1 MAYSEDTQAIID
13 RLKAE
18 GDLIRNSG
26 TNSVKSL
33 NIKLEKFDG
42 LFKSI
47 NTNIIEQTSM
57 LQKQMGITV
66 DAAERLRAQEQ
77 FEEVTPAPTA
87 NQTDDYDKGK
97 GSSKADT
104 DKAIDRMGSDIAKA
118 FSFKN
123 LLLAGAAGFVGFN
136 FIKGFVD
143 EFGGIKPLLQEL
155 GVPESTFTSMESLGT
170 TFTEM
175 KTSLEGLTGPEGSI
189 TAMSKSL
196 TDIGTT
202 LASLNTKF
210 ETILN
215 MNWTTIAS
223 VAFGAL
229 STFGVV
235 CAGLRYRL
243 QRMTLELQ
251 RGTAMRNG
259 RTWWQHALGL
269 NKDGGTYVPPETNVK
284 TPIYNP
290 DGTVKGPGQSA
301 RPGSMIPEVTTTKP
315 PVVAPE
321 GGGRGSYGI
330 DTPEGRANVRA
341 DAANMRSGGFKFDA
355 NGRLQNTGGGFASDK
370 AALEALEASLDPRYS
385 KVFRTVVKAAVIVG
399 VAFAIYDT
407 YQIYHILNNT
417 SGMFDTDEKKIN
429 AIGPIIGPQ
438 FTGIA
443 AGALGAALGFSVG
456 GPWGSLIGGLV
467 FGVGAAFLTPAAFGI
482 MLAKGLFGLA
492 PSDDDRAALLPGQ
505 VTPRPTTGGHNGRNA
520 KMRWDEAYSNTHSP
534 LTGMPLGNLETS
546 STFTP
551 YTSSGPTSRGS
562 VGRKDRRDAQKAG
575 ATAKTA
581 AETMPTAIFDADGRL
596 IIYDEFGNPRS
607 LNNIEMRGPL
617 GDLLRSDAGGGGGG
631 VAMASV
637 APVVAP
643 TYIMQGG
650 SEVKQITFKSGNSMN
665 GGSLLPYGMTSN
677 YA

>member
-143 EFGGIKPLLQEL
+143 EFGGIKPLLKEL

-215 MNWTTIAS
+215 MNWTTIAQ

-229 STFGVV
+229 SAFGVA
-235 CAGLRYRL
+235 CGLLRL
-243 QRMTLELQ
+243 KLTDMRLELK
-251 RGTAMRNG
+251 RSTA
-259 RTWWQHALGL
+259 L
-269 NKDGGTYVPPETNVK
+269 
-284 TPIYNP
+284 
-290 DGTVKGPGQSA
+290 
-301 RPGSMIPEVTTTKP
+301 
-315 PVVAPE
+315 
-321 GGGRGSYGI
+321 
-330 DTPEGRANVRA
+330 
-341 DAANMRSGGFKFDA
+341 
-355 NGRLQNTGGGFASDK
+355 
-370 AALEALEASLDPRYS
+370 
-385 KVFRTVVKAAVIVG
+385 
-399 VAFAIYDT
+399 
-407 YQIYHILNNT
+407 
-417 SGMFDTDEKKIN
+417 
-429 AIGPIIGPQ
+429 
-438 FTGIA
+438 
-443 AGALGAALGFSVG
+443 
-456 GPWGSLIGGLV
+456 
-467 FGVGAAFLTPAAFGI
+467 
-482 MLAKGLFGLA
+482 
-492 PSDDDRAALLPGQ
+492 
-505 VTPRPTTGGHNGRNA
+505 
-520 KMRWDEAYSNTHSP
+520 
-534 LTGMPLGNLETS
+534 
-546 STFTP
+546 
-551 YTSSGPTSRGS
+551 
-562 VGRKDRRDAQKAG
+562 
-575 ATAKTA
+575 
-581 AETMPTAIFDADGRL
+581 
-596 IIYDEFGNPRS
+596 
-607 LNNIEMRGPL
+607 
-617 GDLLRSDAGGGGGG
+617 
-631 VAMASV
+631 
-637 APVVAP
+637 
-643 TYIMQGG
+643 
-650 SEVKQITFKSGNSMN
+650 
-665 GGSLLPYGMTSN
+665 
-677 YA
+677 

>member
-1 MAYSEDTQAIID
+1 
-13 RLKAE
+13 
-18 GDLIRNSG
+18 
-26 TNSVKSL
+26 
-33 NIKLEKFDG
+33 
-42 LFKSI
+42 
-47 NTNIIEQTSM
+47 M
-57 LQKQMGITV
+57 L
-66 DAAERLRAQEQ
+66 AA
-77 FEEVTPAPTA
+77 
-87 NQTDDYDKGK
+87 G
-97 GSSKADT
+97 
-104 DKAIDRMGSDIAKA
+104 
-118 FSFKN
+118 
-123 LLLAGAAGFVGFN
+123 AGFVGFN

-229 STFGVV
+229 SAFGVL
-235 CAGLRYRL
+235 CAALRLKLTRMRL
-243 QRMTLELQ
+243 DLE
-251 RGTAMRNG
+251 RGTADRAG
-259 RTWWQHALGL
+259 RTWWQRALGL
-269 NKDGGTYVPPETNVK
+269 NKDGGPYVPPETNVK

-301 RPGSMIPEVTTTKP
+301 RPGSMIPEATTTTKP
-315 PVVAPE
+315 PVVQE

-330 DTPEGRANVRA
+330 DTPEGRANIRA

-385 KVFRTVVKAAVIVG
+385 KVFRTVVKAAVVVG

-443 AGALGAALGFSVG
+443 AGALGAALGFAVG
-456 GPWGSLIGGLV
+456 GPWGSLVGGLV
-467 FGVGAAFLTPAAFGI
+467 FGVGAAFLTPVEFGI
-482 MLAKGLFGLA
+482 MLAKGLFGLQ
-492 PSDDDRAALLPGQ
+492 PSDEDRRALLPGQ
-505 VTPRPTTGGHNGRNA
+505 VSPRPTASGVQGDYGRNE
-520 KMRWDEAYSNTHSP
+520 WDTNFGNTHSP

-546 STFTP
+546 GTYTP
-551 YTSSGPTSRGS
+551 YTSSGPTNRGTI
-562 VGRKDRRDAQKAG
+562 GRKARRDAQKAA

-607 LNNIEMRGPL
+607 LNNIEMKGPL
-617 GDLLRSDAGGGGGG
+617 GDLLRSDAGGAGGG

>member
-13 RLKAE
+13 RLKSE
-18 GDLIRNSG
+18 GDLIRSG

-47 NTNIIEQTSM
+47 NNNIIAQTSM
-57 LQKQMGITV
+57 MQKQIAVTV
-66 DAAERLRAQEQ
+66 DASERSRAKEQ
-77 FEEVTPAPTA
+77 FDEVSQTPTA
-87 NQTDDYDKGK
+87 DQTDDYDKGK
-97 GSSKADT
+97 GKGSKIDT
-104 DKAIDRMGSDIAKA
+104 DKAIDKMGDGLAKA

-123 LLLAGAAGFVGFN
+123 LLLAAGAGFVGVN
-136 FIKGFVD
+136 FIKGFVE
-143 EFGGIKPLLQEL
+143 EFGGIRPLLKEL

-170 TFTEM
+170 SFTEM
-175 KTSLEGLTGPEGSI
+175 KTAFTGLTGPEGSI
-189 TAMSKSL
+189 TIMSESL
-196 TDIGTT
+196 ADIGTT
-202 LASLNTKF
+202 LSELNKKF

-215 MNWTTIAS
+215 IDWADIAWVAMTS
-223 VAFGAL
+223 LSAFGVACAAL
-229 STFGVV
+229 
-235 CAGLRYRL
+235 RL
-243 QRMTLELQ
+243 KLTRMRLDLE
-251 RGTAMRNG
+251 RGTADKAG
-259 RTWWQHALGL
+259 RTWWQQVLGVD
-269 NKDGGTYVPPETNVK
+269 KDGGPYVPPET
-284 TPIYNP
+284 TP
-290 DGTVKGPGQSA
+290 TV
-301 RPGSMIPEVTTTKP
+301 RPGTGQNGPAGGAKAPVIPEVDAPVTT
-315 PVVAPE
+315 
-321 GGGRGSYGI
+321 GQRGRGSFGI
-330 DTPEGRANVRA
+330 DTPEGRANIRA

-355 NGRLQNTGGGFASDK
+355 NGRLQNTTGGFTSDK

-385 KVFRTVVKAAVIVG
+385 KVFKTLVRAAAVVG
-399 VAFAIYDT
+399 VAFLAYDI

-417 SGMFDTDEKKIN
+417 SGMFNTDEKKIN

-443 AGALGAALGFSVG
+443 AGVLGAALGFAVG
-456 GPWGSLIGGLV
+456 GPWGSLIGGAV
-467 FGVGAAFLTPAAFGI
+467 FGVGAAFLTPVEFGI

-505 VTPRPTTGGHNGRNA
+505 VTPRPTTSGHTGKNA
-520 KMRWDEAYSNTHSP
+520 KRRWDEAYSNTHSP

-562 VGRKDRRDAQKAG
+562 VGRKERRDAQKAS
-575 ATAKTA
+575 AAAKA
-581 AETMPTAIFDADGRL
+581 AAAAMPTAIFDADGRL
-596 IIYDEFGNPRS
+596 IIHDEFGNPRS

-617 GDLLRSDAGGGGGG
+617 GDLLRSDAGGAGGG